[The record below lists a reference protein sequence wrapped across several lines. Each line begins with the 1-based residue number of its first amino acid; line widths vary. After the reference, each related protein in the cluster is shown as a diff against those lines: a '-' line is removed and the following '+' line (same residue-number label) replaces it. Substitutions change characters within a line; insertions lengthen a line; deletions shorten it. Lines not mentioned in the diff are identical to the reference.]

1 MWIDDDELRKP
12 IKAKNCLF
20 VTDSLVLLGLNF
32 FAKSKHFL
40 FIFEVFIFYQDRNGT
55 VRIIKNSKICYNFC
69 QIYIFDTKLSSES
82 QCFKMEVYIF
92 YRLLANSPHFLSV
105 RNHI

>member
-40 FIFEVFIFYQDRNGT
+40 FIFEVFNVYQDRNGT
-55 VRIIKNSKICYNFC
+55 VGIIKS
-69 QIYIFDTKLSSES
+69 
-82 QCFKMEVYIF
+82 
-92 YRLLANSPHFLSV
+92 
-105 RNHI
+105 